1 MTSSEALVGAGPDPN
16 ARMAGA
22 FLILTA
28 IATAVAVVVR
38 VAADADQST
47 LAESL
52 YAISLSK
59 GLYGMGGAA
68 RFVSGVTLI
77 IASWYLA
84 RTWIIRERLGT
95 PLLQGLFAV
104 SGAFTAVSGAC
115 AVALALFGPG
125 IESLPDVD
133 RMIELTASIR
143 WLSGKF
149 GFSAAGLSLIVATRY
164 QWKVGGMLR
173 YASPASAII
182 GLAMQ
187 LIWIDSATAV
197 HRIGGFALL
206 VWLLVIGTMLF
217 TGRIERHF
225 ETMVQMDRYDS
236 TVT

>member
-1 MTSSEALVGAGPDPN
+1 MSDWVLLSCRACSPCPAHSQQSPAP
-16 ARMAGA
+16 ARSRWRC
-22 FLILTA
+22 L
-28 IATAVAVVVR
+28 
-38 VAADADQST
+38 D
-47 LAESL
+47 
-52 YAISLSK
+52 
-59 GLYGMGGAA
+59 
-68 RFVSGVTLI
+68 
-77 IASWYLA
+77 
-84 RTWIIRERLGT
+84 
-95 PLLQGLFAV
+95 
-104 SGAFTAVSGAC
+104 
-115 AVALALFGPG
+115 PG

-225 ETMVQMDRYDS
+225 ETMVQRDRYVS